1 MAKTTRKSR
10 LTGAERHRLSNMAV
24 VVTGS
29 SRGIGRETARVLL
42 DAGATVILNG
52 RTAERLEMTETTLRA
67 EFPAANL
74 STCAA
79 DISTAAGADRLAAHI
94 ATRSAGLD
102 LLINNAGVS
111 MRGPVRDL
119 ASKTITAIIDGNIAA
134 ALHATRACL
143 PLITARRGHVTFV
156 STVGALHGFPGISV
170 YAAAKAALQRF
181 SESFN
186 AEYRT
191 VGLTAGV
198 VYLGFVENDPDKEVY
213 DAGGERFHHQRTAMQ
228 SQTEAAVAIVRA
240 SLRRRPRTITVKA
253 GVLLDIA
260 HRIAPRLVTRVL
272 ARNAGA
278 IHSVERGSE

>member
-1 MAKTTRKSR
+1 MS
-10 LTGAERHRLSNMAV
+10 V

-42 DAGATVILNG
+42 GAGATVILNG
-52 RTAERLEMTETTLRA
+52 RNADRLETTATALRV
-67 EFPAANL
+67 EFPAGDL

-79 DISTAAGADRLAAHI
+79 DIATAAGADRLAGHV
-94 ATRSAGLD
+94 ATCTDGLD

-111 MRGPVRDL
+111 MRGPIREL
-119 ASKTITAIIDGNIAA
+119 ASKTITAMIDGNVAA

-143 PLITARRGHVTFV
+143 PLVTARRGHVTFV

-170 YAAAKAALQRF
+170 YSAAKAALQRF

-186 AEYRT
+186 AEYRSAG
-191 VGLTAGV
+191 VTAGV
-198 VYLGFVENDPDKEVY
+198 VYLGFVENDPDKAVY
-213 DAGGERFHHQRTAMQ
+213 DARGEQFHHQRTAMQ
-228 SQTEAAVAIVRA
+228 SQTDAAVAIVRA
-240 SLRRRPRTITVKA
+240 SLRRRPRTVTVAA
-253 GVLLDIA
+253 GVLLDLA

-278 IHSVERGSE
+278 LHSVERGSE